1 MSEEVRI
8 LKIKSCYACIY
19 SFDYGEGLYCCAKK
33 RNRLIKRDGIVANIL
48 VNPEFK
54 FPKWCPLPGEE
65 VK

>member
-8 LKIKSCYACIY
+8 LKIKSCYMCPY
-19 SFDYGEGLYCCAKK
+19 SYDDGIGSHCAKK

-54 FPKWCPLPGEE
+54 FPDWCPLPKEE
-65 VK
+65 MK